1 MQPEN
6 QPSQTMK
13 IQARLDHSTILANQ
27 GRPVHLALELLAP
40 QVQSGTRR
48 PMAFCTVLDRSGSM
62 RGEPLAKA
70 KAACESI
77 IRNLRPSDEFA
88 LVVFDKS
95 AEVVIPMGPVN
106 RKGDAI
112 QAVRRIDDKGN
123 TNLTAGWMLG
133 RDELRKTSEGTA
145 RRCLLLSDG
154 LLNEGIVQHGEVK
167 HLVSDGLGRSGIRT
181 ATLGFGDHYDEAL
194 LEKLATCSGGNFY
207 DANSAEKLPAI
218 FEAELE
224 GLQRTAC
231 QNVRVRVRKLDFCEN
246 LVLFASFHSVRLPD
260 GRIEISLGDLTGGES
275 ATLAFMLD
283 VLPLPLL
290 PTGEPAATLEGERL
304 VELEILWDDLTTPS
318 ISSHTH
324 TQTIRILPTQDPADI
339 RLNEDVIPAVAT
351 QCAGLA
357 VEKATNAAN
366 NRDDREAVQIL
377 AAAIEKLRSLGNVE
391 KAAEG
396 IEVLSSLMEKIEG
409 GEFTARLRK
418 SSHFRSSH
426 MRKMKSM
433 AAWSVDEE
441 APSYAMKV
449 ISTKNQPTG
458 EGEP

>member
-77 IRNLRPSDEFA
+77 LRNLRPSDEFA

-95 AEVVIPMGPVN
+95 AEVVIPMGPVA
-106 RKGDAI
+106 RKGEAI
-112 QAVRRIDDKGN
+112 QAVRRIDDQGN

-154 LLNEGIVQHGEVK
+154 LLNEGIVEHGEVTR
-167 HLVSDGLGRSGIRT
+167 LVSDGLGRSGIRT

-218 FEAELE
+218 FAQARLLREL
-224 GLQRTAC
+224 G
-231 QNVRVRVRKLDFCEN
+231 
-246 LVLFASFHSVRLPD
+246 
-260 GRIEISLGDLTGGES
+260 
-275 ATLAFMLD
+275 
-283 VLPLPLL
+283 PLRLL
-290 PTGEPAATLEGERL
+290 PFRF
-304 VELEILWDDLTTPS
+304 PS
-318 ISSHTH
+318 
-324 TQTIRILPTQDPADI
+324 RWPP
-339 RLNEDVIPAVAT
+339 
-351 QCAGLA
+351 
-357 VEKATNAAN
+357 
-366 NRDDREAVQIL
+366 
-377 AAAIEKLRSLGNVE
+377 
-391 KAAEG
+391 
-396 IEVLSSLMEKIEG
+396 
-409 GEFTARLRK
+409 
-418 SSHFRSSH
+418 
-426 MRKMKSM
+426 
-433 AAWSVDEE
+433 
-441 APSYAMKV
+441 
-449 ISTKNQPTG
+449 
-458 EGEP
+458 